1 MAKVESQGLEK
12 KQWTQ
17 NFQLIGKAIV
27 NDSTYKIN
35 ERAEKSDWIYNS
47 LNLGI
52 DCGEKHGI
60 VYADLMGG
68 YGAERDNKVYVH
80 GRNEDGTDDF
90 KNQFIIAWEDRTNEK
105 VLAEIGDLCFLTAG
119 LEKTTQDKI
128 FYKPIL
134 TPYDFIAYVKE
145 NLKNETVVKVKG
157 QLRYSEY
164 NGNIQCRKEINYIA
178 LYDATPDQYK
188 ASFTQTILLTKDS
201 CDKKSIDTDRA
212 TFIIDGYILEKFK
225 EYNGYDLTE
234 NNTIRGGQF
243 VPLTKRLEYA
253 IPTAGREKAEIKS
266 LGEKI
271 IDTFFKVKKNT
282 VTQITLSGDF
292 IESGAVVKGSLDNAN
307 EDVKAMV
314 LMGMLSEEE
323 LLSQFAGNG
332 NKERRMVATLVQI
345 ETIEKDDGTKMMQ
358 QKRIDEKFSEED
370 LMPYYMYKKE
380 ESDESDEDVNEEV
393 VPFEE
398 VSEAD
403 AAWLK
408 FLM

>member
-1 MAKVESQGLEK
+1 MAKLETQGLEK

-47 LNLGI
+47 LNLGV

-80 GRNEDGTDDF
+80 GKNEDGSDDF
-90 KNQFIIAWEDRTNEK
+90 KNQFVIAWEDRTNEK
-105 VLAEIGDLCFLTAG
+105 VLDEIGDLCFLTAG

-134 TPYDFIAYVKE
+134 TPYDFISYVKD
-145 NLKNETVVKVKG
+145 NLKNEMVVKVKG

-178 LYDATPDQYK
+178 LYDATPDQFK

-201 CDKKSIDTDRA
+201 CDKKSIDVDRA
-212 TFIIDGYILEKFK
+212 TFVIDGYILEKFK

-243 VPLTKRLEYA
+243 VPLPKRLEYA
-253 IPTAGREKAEIKS
+253 IPNAGRDNAGIKT

-271 IDTFFKVKKNT
+271 IDTFFKVKRNT
-282 VTQITLSGDF
+282 VTQITLTGDF
-292 IESGAVVKGSLDNAN
+292 IESGAVVKATMDDVP
-307 EDVKAMV
+307 EDIKMMV
-314 LMGMLSEEE
+314 LTGMISEEE
-323 LLSQFAGNG
+323 LLTKYAGNG
-332 NKERRMVATLVQI
+332 NKERRMVGTMVQI
-345 ETIEKDDGTKMMQ
+345 ETIEKDDGTKVMQ

-370 LMPYYMYKKE
+370 LMPYYMIKKE
-380 ESDESDEDVNEEV
+380 EDDDAEDTAEESL
-393 VPFEE
+393 PFEE
-398 VSEAD
+398 VSEDD

-408 FLM
+408 LLM

>member
-1 MAKVESQGLEK
+1 MAKLETQGLEK

-47 LNLGI
+47 LNLGV

-80 GRNEDGTDDF
+80 GKNEDGSDDF
-90 KNQFIIAWEDRTNEK
+90 KNQFVIAWEDRTNEK
-105 VLAEIGDLCFLTAG
+105 VLDEIGDLCFLTAG

-134 TPYDFIAYVKE
+134 TPYDFISYVKD
-145 NLKNETVVKVKG
+145 NLKNEMVVKVKG

-178 LYDATPDQYK
+178 LYDATPDQFK

-201 CDKKSIDTDRA
+201 CDKKSIDVDRA
-212 TFIIDGYILEKFK
+212 TFVIDGYILEKFK

-243 VPLTKRLEYA
+243 VPLPKRLEYA
-253 IPTAGREKAEIKS
+253 IPNAGRDNAGIKL

-271 IDTFFKVKKNT
+271 IDTFFKVKRNT
-282 VTQITLSGDF
+282 VTQITLTGDF
-292 IESGAVVKGSLDNAN
+292 IESGAVVKATM
-307 EDVKAMV
+307 EDIPEDIKMMV
-314 LMGMLSEEE
+314 LTGMISEEE
-323 LLSQFAGNG
+323 LLTKYAGNG
-332 NKERRMVATLVQI
+332 NKERRMVGTMVQI
-345 ETIEKDDGTKMMQ
+345 ETIEKDDGTKVMQ

-370 LMPYYMYKKE
+370 LMPYYMIKKE
-380 ESDESDEDVNEEV
+380 DDDAEDTVEES

-398 VSEAD
+398 VSEDD

-408 FLM
+408 LLM